1 MISRLIGRARGLAVI
16 MGLLN
21 IMLGQEVMAS
31 NMPLELTMAL
41 EPSGTVVPGERV
53 RVLINVATPRWFTG
67 GTRLRLPE
75 VPGLVLLQNQEFASN
90 ATERRGEETWT
101 LQRWSVDAFATR
113 AGNFTLPPIEVT
125 ASVSVAPGSD
135 KMFTRYTQPQAISV
149 AIPQALSELDGPWIA
164 SPKVT
169 LEQRIDRADTVALGS
184 AIKRTITIHADGVM
198 AMMLPSFTKMNQAIS
213 DIAGLQSYP
222 EPPLLSNK
230 ATRGTL
236 SAKRE
241 ETTTYIATT
250 PGQVRMPSQPLYW
263 WNTSDASLQVL
274 STPEVEFTISGTAA
288 TAATQRGKNLTWW
301 AWLLFGLLSAVSG
314 YWLRHSP
321 LALWAG
327 KARRRLSAWLRHQL
341 LSVTANPLP
350 DRLNPGGS
358 PAQPWARQQPQRD
371 SASL

>member
-1 MISRLIGRARGLAVI
+1 
-16 MGLLN
+16 MGLLK
-21 IMLGQEVMAS
+21 IMLTQGVVAS
-31 NMPLELTMAL
+31 NMPLELTIAL

-101 LQRWSVDAFATR
+101 VQRWSVDAFATR

-135 KMFTRYTQPQAISV
+135 KVFTRYTPPQSVSV
-149 AIPQALSELDGPWIA
+149 AIPQALSKLDAPWVA

-169 LEQRIDRADTVALGS
+169 LEQRIDSADTVALGS

-198 AMMLPSFTKMNQAIS
+198 AMMLPSFTKVNKAIS

-250 PGQVRMPSQPLYW
+250 PGEVRIPSQKLYW
-263 WNTSDASLQVL
+263 WNTTDASLQVL
-274 STPEVEFTISGTAA
+274 STPEVQFTISGTALA
-288 TAATQRGKNLTWW
+288 GAPKHGNNLRWL

-314 YWLRHSP
+314 YWLRRSP
-321 LALWAG
+321 LALWLG
-327 KARRRLSAWLRHQL
+327 KTRRRLGARVKHHLQSL
-341 LSVTANPLP
+341 TANPLP

-358 PAQPWARQQPQRD
+358 PAQPWARQQPQQD
-371 SASL
+371 SASP